1 MELFKEKT
9 TCVCRSECPQ
19 SANTTILSWLYPRN
33 INSVCPEVVMI
44 VLAAHVDITEDM
56 CMVSIPH
63 VPEEHQCAKK
73 YASAT
78 HVAEI
83 IAIGS

>member
-1 MELFKEKT
+1 
-9 TCVCRSECPQ
+9 
-19 SANTTILSWLYPRN
+19 
-33 INSVCPEVVMI
+33 MI

-63 VPEEHQCAKK
+63 VPEEYQCAKK